1 MINLRKFSNLVWF
14 CYFDIYM
21 EICIFFLS
29 KVYSN
34 IHDIFMLFEK
44 QMPFK
49 MHKIV
54 FFPKKKIIKKYVC
67 LPHLKFSDPLPE
79 TLIVLFGL
87 HENRLS
93 TEQLLLVVKVEVC

>member
-14 CYFDIYM
+14 CYFDIY
-21 EICIFFLS
+21 IFFLS

-54 FFPKKKIIKKYVC
+54 FFPKKKKKIKKYVC
-67 LPHLKFSDPLPE
+67 LPHLKFSVPLPE

-87 HENRLS
+87 HENKLS